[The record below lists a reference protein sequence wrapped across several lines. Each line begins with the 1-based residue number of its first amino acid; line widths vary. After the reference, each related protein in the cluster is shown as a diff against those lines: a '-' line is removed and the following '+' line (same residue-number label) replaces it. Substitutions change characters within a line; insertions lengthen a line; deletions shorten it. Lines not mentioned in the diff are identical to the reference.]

1 MNLMSEESRLP
12 EAASDKARD
21 VLALLDWRRRI
32 AQMYAQVRAEAD
44 PQSAWRHRRR
54 TRDGLF
60 KRHPQSPL
68 EPKQQRAFE
77 ALPFFP
83 YVGSLRMQVGLL
95 PIAKPPP
102 EIGPEIEMDLG
113 ADDTL
118 RMRAWAR
125 TDGLKR
131 KLGGE
136 LTVFWISGYGGGVFL
151 PFADPTNNH
160 ETYGGGRYI
169 LDSIKGAD
177 LGSDGTGKLILDFNF
192 AHNPSCCYSA
202 RYVCPLAPAM
212 NRLPVS
218 VRAGEMSPGR

>member
-1 MNLMSEESRLP
+1 MNLTSEESWRP

-32 AQMYAQVRAEAD
+32 AQLYAQVRAEAD
-44 PQSAWRHRRR
+44 PQSAWRHWRR

-60 KRHPQSPL
+60 KRHQQSPL

-83 YVGSLRMQVGLL
+83 YDGSLRMQVGLL
-95 PIAKPPP
+95 PIAKPTP
-102 EIGPEIEMDLG
+102 EIEPEIEMDLG

-160 ETYGGGRYI
+160 ETYGG
-169 LDSIKGAD
+169 
-177 LGSDGTGKLILDFNF
+177 TGKLILDFNF
-192 AHNPSCCYSA
+192 AYNPSCCYSA
-202 RYVCPLAPAM
+202 RYVCPLAPPM
-212 NRLPVS
+212 SRLSVS
-218 VRAGEMSPGR
+218 VRAGEMLPGR